1 MNLLECVVVV
11 VCGGS
16 DMAHHQNVVN
26 NSNNTNNN
34 NNNNSNNNISNNNTI
49 TGGWQ
54 LSPLNGTNTTS
65 NRTESPSER
74 HWSGVDHLSG
84 PLNPLCITDANH
96 EILRPK
102 PRR

>member
-11 VCGGS
+11 VCSS
-16 DMAHHQNVVN
+16 DMAHQNV
-26 NSNNTNNN
+26 
-34 NNNNSNNNISNNNTI
+34 NNNSTS
-49 TGGWQ
+49 GWE
-54 LSPLNGTNTTS
+54 LSPLNGTNKS
-65 NRTESPSER
+65 ESPSEQ